1 MKYVDKYIESYETQ
15 WDNGYL
21 YMKAAQDLAQCILD
35 LDLQDQ
41 YPQYKTLCN
50 RMVLEGLCFKIG
62 Q

>member
-15 WDNGYL
+15 WDNGHL
-21 YMKAAQDLAQCILD
+21 HMKAAADLAQCILD
-35 LDLQDQ
+35 LDLQDK

-62 Q
+62 